1 MSLIK
6 DIIVLPF
13 SLGGD
18 SGSCI
23 VSSDADGQSTR
34 THKAKALLFAGGP
47 NEETGF
53 DETVASPIGKIVR
66 DFGLKI

>member
-1 MSLIK
+1 M
-6 DIIVLPF
+6 PF

-23 VSSDADGQSTR
+23 ISSEPDGCSNAY
-34 THKAKALLFAGGP
+34 KAKALLFAGGE

-53 DETVASPIGKIVR
+53 DETVASPIRK
-66 DFGLKI
+66 